1 MRTGALNA
9 GFNATF
15 IAVLA
20 LVLVNAATSAQA
32 ASFDCNKAR
41 SKLNRMICAD
51 ADLSALDSRVWDTFG
66 GHLKSL
72 SPAQLAHV
80 RERHFLWRRQRG
92 WYDDNVASISAD
104 YQRHL
109 AWLTH
114 PLLPLEGRY
123 ETDAGHAVQVEVE
136 VDAAAPNTLSVQGE
150 AAGPRRFT
158 WVAPAGGE
166 VENRIVRD
174 AEAADV
180 RPGVPLIN
188 RMVEIVPV
196 FLGAPPAPVQQC
208 RIDIRFGDDAL
219 TLATQGACGAE
230 LAGSYRKAKPAE
242 PFWTVRPRKAGA
254 AAAPAVAPTSP
265 PAPAN

>member
-20 LVLVNAATSAQA
+20 VVLVNAATSAQA

-51 ADLSALDSRVWDTFG
+51 ADLSALDSRVWNTFG

-136 VDAAAPNTLSVQGE
+136 VDAAALNTLSVQGE

-188 RMVEIVPV
+188 GMVEIVPV
-196 FLGAPPAPVQQC
+196 FLGAPPAPVQHC

-230 LAGSYRKAKPAE
+230 LAGNYRKAKPAE
-242 PFWTVRPRKAGA
+242 PFWAVRPRKGGA
-254 AAAPAVAPTSP
+254 IVA
-265 PAPAN
+265 PAPAPLN

>member
-1 MRTGALNA
+1 MKRAWLIISCT
-9 GFNATF
+9 
-15 IAVLA
+15 VLLA
-20 LVLVNAATSAQA
+20 STTQVHS

-51 ADLSALDSRVWDTFG
+51 AELSALDSRVWDTFG
-66 GHLKSL
+66 AHLKSL

-92 WYDDNVASISAD
+92 WFDDNVASISAD
-104 YQRHL
+104 YRRHL

-123 ETDAGHAVQVEVE
+123 ETAAGHAVQVEVE
-136 VDAAAPNTLSVQGE
+136 TGADAAAPLKLSVQGE

-158 WVAPAGGE
+158 WVAPAEGE

-174 AEAADV
+174 AEAADA

-188 RMVEIVPV
+188 GMVELVPV

-219 TLATQGACGAE
+219 TLATQGACGAD
-230 LAGSYRKAKPAE
+230 LAGSYRKPKPAE
-242 PFWTVRPRKAGA
+242 PVWAVRPRKTGA
-254 AAAPAVAPTSP
+254 AVAPTSTP
-265 PAPAN
+265 APAPAN

>member
-1 MRTGALNA
+1 MKRAWQIITGALL
-9 GFNATF
+9 
-15 IAVLA
+15 LA
-20 LVLVNAATSAQA
+20 SAQVHS

-51 ADLSALDSRVWDTFG
+51 AELSALDSRVWDTFG
-66 GHLKSL
+66 AHLKSL

-92 WYDDNVASISAD
+92 WFDDNVASISAD
-104 YQRHL
+104 YRRHL

-123 ETDAGHAVQVEVE
+123 ETAAGHAVQVEVE
-136 VDAAAPNTLSVQGE
+136 TGADAAAPNKLSVQGE

-158 WVAPAGGE
+158 WVAPAGDE

-188 RMVEIVPV
+188 GMVEIVPT
-196 FLGAPPAPVQQC
+196 FLGVPPTPVQQC

-219 TLATQGACGAE
+219 TLSTQGACGAD
-230 LAGSYRKAKPAE
+230 LAGSYHKTKPVE
-242 PFWTVRPRKAGA
+242 PFWAVRPRKTG
-254 AAAPAVAPTSP
+254 AAPASTSTP
-265 PAPAN
+265 PAAPAN